1 MRRPRQFASVNVAW
15 SPAGQEIV
23 LAVAW
28 DGTAWASR
36 NGGEWRQMP
45 ALPDSIQEATSDD

>member
-1 MRRPRQFASVNVAW
+1 MHRPRQFASVNVAW

-45 ALPDSIQEATSDD
+45 ALPDSIQEVTSNG